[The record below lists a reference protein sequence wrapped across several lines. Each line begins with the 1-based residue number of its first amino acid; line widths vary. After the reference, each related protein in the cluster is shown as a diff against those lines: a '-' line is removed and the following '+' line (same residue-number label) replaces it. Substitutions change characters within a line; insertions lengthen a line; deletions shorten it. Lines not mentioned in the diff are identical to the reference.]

1 LRVES
6 ARALQA
12 ENDYLEDARM
22 NFFNW
27 IRDGVRQAVLLGVND
42 AVGDLG
48 TPHEGDDI
56 SHRLL
61 ETIRSGGAALP
72 IEAESHA
79 PRSPARK
86 KLGRS
91 LEQIQASAAKAG

>member
-1 LRVES
+1 
-6 ARALQA
+6 
-12 ENDYLEDARM
+12 M
-22 NFFNW
+22 NFFTW
-27 IRDGVRQAVLLGVND
+27 IRDGVRQAVLLGVTD

-48 TPHEGDDI
+48 TPTEGDDI

-61 ETIRSGGAALP
+61 ETLRSGQAALP
-72 IEAESHA
+72 NETDSNPH
-79 PRSPARK
+79 RSPQRK